1 MTDPTESETG
11 PSRQRPDAEGATWS
25 ERDPGT
31 EGREV
36 VAARPAVA
44 ARPDTVD
51 KDTWSGGTV
60 SAETDDVIEA
70 RKDRQHTR
78 QMQARVLGGIAGLI
92 VVVLVLVFGS
102 QALHWVSEPF
112 AGRIADLMLPA
123 LLASGGTVVGFY
135 FHRVDDHK

>member
-1 MTDPTESETG
+1 
-11 PSRQRPDAEGATWS
+11 
-25 ERDPGT
+25 
-31 EGREV
+31 V
-36 VAARPAVA
+36 VS

-78 QMQARVLGGIAGLI
+78 LMQARVLGGVAGLI
-92 VVVLVLVFGS
+92 VVVLALAFGS

-123 LLASGGTVVGFY
+123 LLTSGGTVVGFY
-135 FHRVDDHK
+135 FHRGDDK

>member
-1 MTDPTESETG
+1 MDNEES
-11 PSRQRPDAEGATWS
+11 QRVARSSHENSGELAWS
-25 ERDPGT
+25 GDNRSLAPK
-31 EGREV
+31 EV
-36 VAARPAVA
+36 VST
-44 ARPDTVD
+44 RPDTVD

-135 FHRVDDHK
+135 FHRGDDHK